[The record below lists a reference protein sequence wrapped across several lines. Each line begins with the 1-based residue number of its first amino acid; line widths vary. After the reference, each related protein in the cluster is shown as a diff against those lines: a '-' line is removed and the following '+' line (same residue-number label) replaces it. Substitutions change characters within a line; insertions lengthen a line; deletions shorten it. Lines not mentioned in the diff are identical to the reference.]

1 MTLIK
6 IHCIIIISLY
16 CKYLVLKFP
25 AYNMYSYLTTMYSN
39 LVYLPI
45 LLTKIVY
52 ILYHFLKSIVFHQ
65 NCNSFSLGVNKLKSL
80 VTNKYLL

>member
-1 MTLIK
+1 MLIHDPNQNTLHHHYFFILQ
-6 IHCIIIISLY
+6 IFGFEI
-16 CKYLVLKFP
+16 P

-65 NCNSFSLGVNKLKSL
+65 NCNSFSLGVNKLKKS
-80 VTNKYLL
+80 